1 LNYARLVRGRRVLV
15 VVILVMGL
23 TAVAASL
30 NAPDRRP
37 RSGTAPAPSSPPAG
51 AARTVEQTLDADA
64 EAATVQARVGDLV
77 QLQVNARAPDSVLFA
92 GQTEVVDPDSPAHFE
107 LYADTPGEYPV
118 RLVGGARLVGTVLVR
133 P

>member
-23 TAVAASL
+23 TAIAASL
-30 NAPDRRP
+30 NAPDRRVRP
-37 RSGTAPAPSSPPAG
+37 GTAPAPTAPPAG
-51 AARTVEQTLDADA
+51 ASHTVEQTLDADA

-77 QLQVNARAPDSVLFA
+77 QLRVIARAPDSVLFA
-92 GQTEVVDPDSPAHFE
+92 GQTEVVDPDSPARFE

-118 RLVGGARLVGTVLVR
+118 RLVDAARLVGTVLVR